1 MRSFA
6 VKVCLALLAITA
18 LFAQSDRGTITGTVA
33 DPAGAVVAGAA
44 VEAKNVDTG
53 VVFDTVTSATGNYTI
68 SNLPVGNYEV
78 DVTVQGFKKYVRTGI
93 TVQVA
98 QVLRVD
104 GVLEVGAATESVTV
118 NASAPLLDTETGD
131 LRHNVDAAGMD
142 TLPVLGIGSNQ
153 AGSAGIRNP
162 YAMVEMI
169 PGTMWQANAQIRVNG
184 APNNTQSFRIEGQEA
199 SNTGTPGVQAQT

>member
-118 NASAPLLDTETGD
+118 
-131 LRHNVDAAGMD
+131 
-142 TLPVLGIGSNQ
+142 
-153 AGSAGIRNP
+153 
-162 YAMVEMI
+162 
-169 PGTMWQANAQIRVNG
+169 
-184 APNNTQSFRIEGQEA
+184 
-199 SNTGTPGVQAQT
+199 